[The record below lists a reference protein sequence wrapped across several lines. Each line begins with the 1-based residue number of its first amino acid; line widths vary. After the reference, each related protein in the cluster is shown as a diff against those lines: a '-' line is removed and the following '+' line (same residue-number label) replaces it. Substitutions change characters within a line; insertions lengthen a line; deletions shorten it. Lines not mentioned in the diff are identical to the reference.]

1 MPIFLNKTQTL
12 SSPHIV
18 CVDLLLYLELF
29 GYKFSFICNGVV
41 LMLNLIIIIAIKKK
55 LSNPWVQRPTNI
67 YIYFFFLF
75 VFFFDLD
82 IFLLSFQFARFFL
95 PCSKFTSS
103 DQSDHTSHF
112 QGHLWGIIK
121 AFLNDFLGLFLTQ
134 GSLSSPCVLGRCY
147 MYWLLY
153 NGPRDPLVV

>member
-1 MPIFLNKTQTL
+1 MLK
-12 SSPHIV
+12 
-18 CVDLLLYLELF
+18 LF
-29 GYKFSFICNGVV
+29 DYKFTLICSGVV

-55 LSNPWVQRPTNI
+55 LSNPWVQRATNI
-67 YIYFFFLF
+67 YMYIYIYIYIFFFF
-75 VFFFDLD
+75 PSVFFFDLD

-95 PCSKFTSS
+95 HCSKFTSS

-121 AFLNDFLGLFLTQ
+121 AFLNDFLRLFLTQ